1 MSPPKKKETG
11 TFALH
16 ALNSSNIDQFSNLFH
31 CQNRENICNNAVTKD
46 PTTPKVCYHT
56 TVWNV
61 IVLKATVENK
71 TTSVTHLKVCRPAAR
86 RTHWTF
92 DVKTAGCDSYFR

>member
-56 TVWNV
+56 TV
-61 IVLKATVENK
+61 
-71 TTSVTHLKVCRPAAR
+71 
-86 RTHWTF
+86 
-92 DVKTAGCDSYFR
+92 